1 MKTSIFNST
10 MKCQGCVDKVK
21 TYLDSEPAITEWDV
35 NLANPNRPL
44 KVTFQDSLT
53 DDRIIA
59 EVAKLGYTLTKVG

>member
-21 TYLDSEPAITEWDV
+21 TYLDAEPAIVEWDV

-53 DDRIIA
+53 DDQIIA